1 MQVLLQGSRLV
12 LALTLILVLSSSV
25 QGFPVQR
32 ARYQWVRCS
41 PDSNSANCIDE
52 RGPVFDLLPDEPNRI
67 LPPRTDPFLMTRS
80 QNLNDVFPLSE
91 DYSGS
96 GFGSG
101 SGSGSESSFLTD
113 IEQEYQP
120 ADENNAFLY
129 NFRSL
134 KGNLPS
140 DNQDLGQDGSE
151 ENFIM

>member
-1 MQVLLQGSRLV
+1 
-12 LALTLILVLSSSV
+12 
-25 QGFPVQR
+25 
-32 ARYQWVRCS
+32 
-41 PDSNSANCIDE
+41 
-52 RGPVFDLLPDEPNRI
+52 
-67 LPPRTDPFLMTRS
+67 MTRS

-101 SGSGSESSFLTD
+101 SGSGSESSFLTG

-134 KGNLPS
+134 EGNLPS